1 MGQLTPLLDFFLYPP
16 GQVPL
21 RETCK
26 ASSSPPSASILLSL
40 RQELLRTSNSS
51 FGATLPPN
59 LVVPNRGFSPSVPI
73 LPSVDGGWGW
83 GGKDNLEAG
92 FRFIILPPR
101 EAGYFQPGGV
111 VSESFQVFVFSS
123 LVCALSIPLTPN
135 FAPPHLSLPL
145 AMFPFLILFCPSL
158 LAPPSLSLLPLSP
171 RAR

>member
-101 EAGYFQPGGV
+101 EAGYFQPGGR
-111 VSESFQVFVFSS
+111 E
-123 LVCALSIPLTPN
+123 
-135 FAPPHLSLPL
+135 
-145 AMFPFLILFCPSL
+145 
-158 LAPPSLSLLPLSP
+158 
-171 RAR
+171 